1 MQSPNPGGGAK
12 QTVVEEGTHF
22 KGSLTSTCPVVVH
35 GRIEGDVETP
45 GLVVSASGAVK
56 GRVKV
61 GEVQSQGEIEGEF
74 DADTIKLAGRVR
86 DKTVLRAKVLEV
98 KLSSEGAKMQ
108 VVFGETE
115 LVVGEAPSDSP
126 EAQRRKGKKA
136 GGPPSE
142 VPPPQEGGGA

>member
-1 MQSPNPGGGAK
+1 MEPIKAGGGK
-12 QTVVEEGTHF
+12 QTVVEEGTQF

-45 GLVVSASGAVK
+45 GLVVSPSGSVK

-74 DADTIKLAGRVR
+74 DADTVRLAGRVR

-98 KLSSEGAKMQ
+98 KLATDGGKMQ

-115 LVVGEAPSDSP
+115 LAVGDNPIDDAEAQRRRQKKGGMRPSDSP
-126 EAQRRKGKKA
+126 PDGTS
-136 GGPPSE
+136 G
-142 VPPPQEGGGA
+142 